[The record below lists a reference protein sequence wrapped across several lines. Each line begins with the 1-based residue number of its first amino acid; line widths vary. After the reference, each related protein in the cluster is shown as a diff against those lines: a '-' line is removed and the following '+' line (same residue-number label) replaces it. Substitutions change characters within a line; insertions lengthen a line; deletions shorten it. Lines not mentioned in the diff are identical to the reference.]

1 MALKDK
7 VIKYLEEVLGDVSPD
22 TVEVYKLKF
31 SNMSDTKIKDFFKK
45 SDVRFYMDDYKF
57 NEKQLDTLVRRTGV
71 VAEEKIVYPE
81 KNNAISMKKM
91 MVIPVQI
98 RRMQQISATE
108 SHSTL
113 DASTRDK
120 VNQATRE
127 SRTSKLTDTEVS
139 ILASLGMDNTL
150 SEMLSPRSDNQV
162 GKNTMNRL
170 LREKGKFSLKELP
183 NSPKDKNSINYVD
196 ILYKCMGVATDLVD
210 NFDDISY

>member
-7 VIKYLEEVLGDVSPD
+7 VIKYLEEMLGDVSPD

-31 SNMSDTKIKDFFKK
+31 SNMSDNQIKDFFKK

-81 KNNAISMKKM
+81 KNNAVSMKKM
-91 MVIPVQI
+91 MVFPVQI

-113 DASTRDK
+113 DASTR
-120 VNQATRE
+120 
-127 SRTSKLTDTEVS
+127 
-139 ILASLGMDNTL
+139 
-150 SEMLSPRSDNQV
+150 
-162 GKNTMNRL
+162 
-170 LREKGKFSLKELP
+170 
-183 NSPKDKNSINYVD
+183 
-196 ILYKCMGVATDLVD
+196 
-210 NFDDISY
+210 